1 MTRPFHVLSGCC
13 LSYDQL
19 RLNKTVLRLKNT
31 RRIVL
36 PGPYLAVQNSHCFSY
51 DQIDLLSDA
60 AEGEDRFLC
69 SGRIIKSDDAEI
81 VRQAAVLPEQE
92 VKHYIRSDI
101 VAAEN
106 PLFLSIVAIADAI
119 QRMF

>member
-1 MTRPFHVLSGCC
+1 MKSTRWIF
-13 LSYDQL
+13 
-19 RLNKTVLRLKNT
+19 
-31 RRIVL
+31 L
-36 PGPYLAVQNSHCFSY
+36 PCPYLAVQNSHRFSY

-60 AEGEDRFLC
+60 AEGEDRILC

-81 VRQAAVLPEQE
+81 VRQAAVLPEQK